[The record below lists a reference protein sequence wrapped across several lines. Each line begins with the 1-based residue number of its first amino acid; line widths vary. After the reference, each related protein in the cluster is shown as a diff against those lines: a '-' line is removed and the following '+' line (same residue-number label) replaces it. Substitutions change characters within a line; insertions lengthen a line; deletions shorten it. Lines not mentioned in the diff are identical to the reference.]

1 MLNNPLKRNDQSCA
15 PITLFHTCGPQ
26 TPCLPWTNVSNCVW
40 IIRQLASVSCYF
52 FPKCSA
58 MFWLGAAERPLSP
71 YWYSCIPK
79 IMQTNKLQSYN
90 YFKVTLY
97 IIMLFAIH
105 SRRLAQIIANC
116 PPREYSAILGPFRV
130 STGFPAQQQ
139 QGSPPHL
146 KRQ

>member
-1 MLNNPLKRNDQSCA
+1 MLKSLKRNDQSCES
-15 PITLFHTCGPQ
+15 ITLFQTCGPQ
-26 TPCLPWTNVSNCVW
+26 TPCLPRTNVSNCIS

-79 IMQTNKLQSYN
+79 IMQTNKLQSCSHS
-90 YFKVTLY
+90 KVTLY
-97 IIMLFAIH
+97 IIVLFAIH

-116 PPREYSAILGPFRV
+116 PPV
-130 STGFPAQQQ
+130 SIQPSWVPSESVRGFQHSNNRAAR
-139 QGSPPHL
+139 HI
-146 KRQ
+146 